1 MVDNHLAKE
10 SCKKRKRSCD
20 PKAQAKAHCVA
31 YAFWHNNDNFG
42 YALNDIVLIMELSRN
57 VQSENTQNLG

>member
-20 PKAQAKAHCVA
+20 PKAQAKEHCVA